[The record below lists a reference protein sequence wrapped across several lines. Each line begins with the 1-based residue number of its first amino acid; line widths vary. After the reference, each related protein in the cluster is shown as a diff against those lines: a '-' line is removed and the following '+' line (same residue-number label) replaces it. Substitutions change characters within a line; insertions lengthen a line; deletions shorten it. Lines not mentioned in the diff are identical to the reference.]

1 MGNFLCFYFR
11 VGVMVGEVRDRK
23 VLFGCIDIIFRI
35 FLVRWI
41 FRIDFFFVKFFKDIV
56 VGVFICDVG
65 NVLF

>member
-1 MGNFLCFYFR
+1 
-11 VGVMVGEVRDRK
+11 MVGEVRDRK

-35 FLVRWI
+35 FSIRWI

-56 VGVFICDVG
+56 VGVFIRDVG